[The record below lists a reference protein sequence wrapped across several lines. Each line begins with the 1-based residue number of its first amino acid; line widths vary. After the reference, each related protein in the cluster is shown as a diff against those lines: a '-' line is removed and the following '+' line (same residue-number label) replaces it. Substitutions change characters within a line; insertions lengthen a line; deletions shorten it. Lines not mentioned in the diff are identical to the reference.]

1 MYFRGAMRSVKHSNL
16 APIHAMTVHPIVIRD
31 AVCVAAALMP
41 LQAIAGVNSKA
52 IPEIEVSISLQ
63 SESEKAV
70 LN

>member
-1 MYFRGAMRSVKHSNL
+1 
-16 APIHAMTVHPIVIRD
+16 MTVHPIVIRD

-52 IPEIEVSISLQ
+52 IPEIEVSISVQ